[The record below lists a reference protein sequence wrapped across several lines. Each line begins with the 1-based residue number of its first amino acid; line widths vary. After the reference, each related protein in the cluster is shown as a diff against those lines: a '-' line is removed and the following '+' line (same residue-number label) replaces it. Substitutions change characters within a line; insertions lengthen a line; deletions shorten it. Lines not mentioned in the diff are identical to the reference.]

1 MEYLLALGRGEEGQI
16 GRRSRRG
23 GEEWREGEELCW
35 RESHVAGH
43 ESTSGHY
50 YFAVPDK
57 LVLSSSCLRLG
68 GAVQLLLA
76 LNQKKMMRPL
86 RGAAGVGLW
95 LLTRLE
101 GGTTDSSSS
110 HLPSPTAG
118 DIGPIYTSQANSV
131 LQL

>member
-1 MEYLLALGRGEEGQI
+1 LHSEEEKRGRTNGAA
-16 GRRSRRG
+16 G
-23 GEEWREGEELCW
+23 GEERNGE
-35 RESHVAGH
+35 RVRSFVGESHMSPVMRALAA
-43 ESTSGHY
+43 TT
-50 YFAVPDK
+50 FAVSDK
-57 LVLSSSCLRLG
+57 LVLASSCLRSG

-95 LLTRLE
+95 LLTRPE
-101 GGTTDSSSS
+101 GGTTDSSSNR
-110 HLPSPTAG
+110 LPNPSPTAG